1 MIMWAT
7 LVISV
12 GIVWIAHTLFFYLQ
26 ETCTVK
32 KTKDVVGIQTEKYE
46 KMLDDLLQKNIPVP

>member
-1 MIMWAT
+1 MWAT